1 MPQAKTEGQQRIV
14 EAVAKLGDQAT
25 FAGLVAML
33 AKKGL
38 TQGQVRGAV
47 VNCAKHGLIKKGA
60 DDVYRLIKRR
70 AKASRPKQRERHRRP
85 SIVVAAQ
92 EMAARAVRR
101 AEAAQHMADI
111 LAEFPDLRDE
121 LLTALRKRQRS

>member
-1 MPQAKTEGQQRIV
+1 MPKASTEGQQLIIDT
-14 EAVAKLGDQAT
+14 VAKLGENAT
-25 FAGLVAML
+25 FGELVAML
-33 AKKGL
+33 KKKDL
-38 TQGQVRGAV
+38 SLGQVRGAV
-47 VNCAKHGLIKKGA
+47 ANCAKHGLIKKG
-60 DDVYRLIKRR
+60 DDGVYRLIKRG

-92 EMAARAVRR
+92 DMAARAARR
-101 AEAAQHMADI
+101 AEAAQQMADI